1 MIFQT
6 KTLSLCAEL
15 NIMNRTKYTLLP
27 RLTKIL
33 EELGEDIKL
42 ARLRRKLSAEQV
54 AERAGISRSTL
65 WQIEKGQPNVSMGY
79 YAQVLFVLG
88 LEKNLSTMAAD
99 DVLGRKL
106 QDAEI
111 LVKKRAPKRKTAKD
125 EQ

>member
-1 MIFQT
+1 M
-6 KTLSLCAEL
+6 KRE
-15 NIMNRTKYTLLP
+15 KYALLP

-42 ARLRRKLSAEQV
+42 ARLRRKFSAEQV
-54 AERAGISRSTL
+54 AQRAGISRSTL
-65 WQIEKGQPNVSMGY
+65 WQIEKGMPNVSMGY
-79 YAQVLFVLG
+79 YAQVLFILG

-111 LVKKRAPKRKTAKD
+111 LVKKRAPKRKTSKD

>member
-1 MIFQT
+1 M
-6 KTLSLCAEL
+6 KRE
-15 NIMNRTKYTLLP
+15 KYALLP

-88 LEKNLSTMAAD
+88 LEKNLSNMVAD

-111 LVKKRAPKRKTAKD
+111 LVKKRAPKRKIAKD
-125 EQ
+125 E

>member
-1 MIFQT
+1 M
-6 KTLSLCAEL
+6 K
-15 NIMNRTKYTLLP
+15 RTKYVLQP

-33 EELGEDIKL
+33 EGLGEDMKL

-65 WQIEKGQPNVSMGY
+65 WQIEKGLPNVSMGY

-88 LEKNLSTMAAD
+88 LEKNLAVLAAD
-99 DVLGRKL
+99 DTLGRKL

-111 LVKKRAPKRKTAKD
+111 LVKKRAPKKKITKD

>member
-1 MIFQT
+1 
-6 KTLSLCAEL
+6 
-15 NIMNRTKYTLLP
+15 
-27 RLTKIL
+27 
-33 EELGEDIKL
+33 

-65 WQIEKGQPNVSMGY
+65 WQIEKGRPNVSMGY
-79 YAQVLFVLG
+79 YAQALFVLG

-111 LVKKRAPKRKTAKD
+111 LVKKRAPKKKMAHD
-125 EQ
+125 E

>member
-1 MIFQT
+1 MKQ
-6 KTLSLCAEL
+6 
-15 NIMNRTKYTLLP
+15 TKYTLLP
-27 RLTKIL
+27 RLAKIL
-33 EELGEDIKL
+33 EELGENIKL

-65 WQIEKGQPNVSMGY
+65 WQIEKGLPNVSMGY

-88 LEKNLSTMAAD
+88 LEKNLSIMATD

-111 LVKKRAPKRKTAKD
+111 LVKKRAPKRKTATKD
-125 EQ
+125 DP

>member
-1 MIFQT
+1 
-6 KTLSLCAEL
+6 
-15 NIMNRTKYTLLP
+15 MNRTKYTLLP
-27 RLTKIL
+27 RLAKMI
-33 EELGEDIKL
+33 EDLGEDIKL

-65 WQIEKGQPNVSMGY
+65 WQIEKGLPNVSMGY

-88 LEKNLSTMAAD
+88 LEKNLSGMAAD

-111 LVKKRAPKRKTAKD
+111 LVKKRAPKRKITKD
-125 EQ
+125 EQQHGNES